1 MCSACHVQ
9 GRLKLHQICEGPQ
22 FQYKFYIKLTQKRAL
37 VHPLV
42 QASLQL
48 FLCGNVHSGFMGGGV
63 TGTAFNSAALNLKRG
78 LKYLF
83 SFFRLT
89 S

>member
-9 GRLKLHQICEGPQ
+9 GRLKLHKICEGPQ

-48 FLCGNVHSGFMGGGV
+48 FLCGNVHSGSMGGWGDWYS
-63 TGTAFNSAALNLKRG
+63 FQQCCIKSKKR
-78 LKYLF
+78 F
-83 SFFRLT
+83 EIFI
-89 S
+89 